1 MGVVWYDGSS
11 SFVGKPLGG
20 EVRGR
25 LVMVD
30 MVRMCNKEGTNDEI
44 QEMRER

>member
-1 MGVVWYDGSS
+1 MVGYGGSS

-30 MVRMCNKEGTNDEI
+30 MLRMYKKEGTKDKI
-44 QEMRER
+44 QQTRER